1 MAKFA
6 GYTQDEGSQKYPYTH
21 IFAKLLFLVV
31 YFHGTGHDAYYAGHA
46 VDMACLSVQV
56 CSGSVW
62 SESIKQRIIP

>member
-1 MAKFA
+1 MEKFT
-6 GYTQDEGSQKYPYTH
+6 GCTQDEGSQKYPYTH

-31 YFHGTGHDAYYAGHA
+31 YFHWTGHDAYDTGHA

-56 CSGSVW
+56 WSGSVW